1 MAETEFS
8 QRSIQLTKA
17 LTKEDKQSKGIFFTP
32 KSIQTVLFQSI
43 PSSFQPTS
51 ILEPSF
57 GSGEFLDE
65 ARKRYPSATLHAVE
79 KERTLYDTYPQ
90 KSPTIVCEDFLSY
103 TGCTAGSLIIGNPP
117 YFVTKEK
124 NPACM
129 TGRPNIYVAFLY
141 KCVTQHLA
149 PGGIL
154 AFILPSSILN
164 SSYYEPMRR
173 YIATKM
179 TVLACKRV
187 KGEFLDTD
195 QETVLLTLLAREA
208 TGPQPS
214 IFERNGCYYLSEHA
228 AQLRAL
234 TEGTT
239 TLSALGYSVKTGD
252 VVWNQIAQVE
262 GVPVQKTG
270 AKSVQ
275 EGNLVAERSAE
286 GAVPL
291 YYSHNVKG
299 GAIAL
304 DAKVRDPKKKQYIVG
319 FKRPPMT
326 APAFLIQRGY
336 GNTYKFDYAPVL
348 SGPFYAENHLNVVY
362 ATAAGAAEAAGRI
375 EKSFQDPRTRQFISW
390 FIGNGGLSKTELE
403 NVLPIF

>member
-1 MAETEFS
+1 MSETEFS
-8 QRSIQLTKA
+8 ERSIQLTKA
-17 LTKEDKQSKGIFFTP
+17 LTKEEKQSKGIFFTP
-32 KSIQTVLFQSI
+32 KSLQIALFESI
-43 PSSFQPTS
+43 PASFQPTS

-65 ARKRYPSATLHAVE
+65 ARKRYPNATLYAVE
-79 KERTLYDTYPQ
+79 KERSFYDAYPQ
-90 KSPTIVCEDFLSY
+90 KASTIVCEDFLSY
-103 TGCTAGSLIIGNPP
+103 TGCSVGSLILGNPP
-117 YFVTKEK
+117 YFITKEK

-149 PGGIL
+149 PDGIL

-187 KGEFLDTD
+187 KGGFLDTD
-195 QETVLLTLLAREA
+195 QETVLLTLQATVS
-208 TGPQPS
+208 TGPQPY

-252 VVWNQIAQVE
+252 VVWNQVSQVE
-262 GVPVQKTG
+262 GVSVQKAG

-275 EGNLVAERSAE
+275 EGNLVAERGAE
-286 GAVPL
+286 GATIL

-299 GAIAL
+299 GAIVL
-304 DAKVRDPKKKQYIVG
+304 DAKARDPKKKQYIVG
-319 FKRPPMT
+319 FKRPPMN

-348 SGPFYAENHLNVVY
+348 SGVFYAENHLNVVY
-362 ATAAGAAEAAGRI
+362 ATSPGAAEAAPRI
-375 EKSFQDPRTRQFISW
+375 EKSFQDPRTLQFIHW
-390 FIGNGGLSKTELE
+390 FIGNGGFSKTELE
-403 NVLPIF
+403 CVLPIF